1 MGELADVLSSQ
12 PDKSAS
18 TSPRARSPDVDDN
31 KTDVQCSSSQPSAG
45 VDESSARQDQDLGTE
60 PLVSQ
65 VVLLSSSKSTS
76 PLCYLRLCKN
86 SCLTYT

>member
-12 PDKSAS
+12 PDKSTS

-31 KTDVQCSSSQPSAG
+31 KTDVQCSSSQPSTG

-60 PLVSQ
+60 PLVPQ
-65 VVLLSSSKSTS
+65 VVLPSSKSTS
-76 PLCYLRLCKN
+76 PLCYLCVCKN
-86 SCLTYT
+86 SCLTCT